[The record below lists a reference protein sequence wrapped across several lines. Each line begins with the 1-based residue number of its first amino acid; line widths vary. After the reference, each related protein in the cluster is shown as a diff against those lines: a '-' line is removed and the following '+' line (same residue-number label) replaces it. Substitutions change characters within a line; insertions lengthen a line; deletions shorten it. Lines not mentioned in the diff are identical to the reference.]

1 MSMKLKTLTAAV
13 AIAASGMANAAI
25 DNFASGNSSL
35 LFFAA
40 DKTGS
45 PISMSLDLS
54 FNLNDFLPGSTLANS
69 TIAWNFN
76 TNTLSVNG
84 VQQAGTYNWSSLLET
99 FSGTAQ
105 VAQTSWGV
113 IAGDSTLA
121 SASDSTSIRYLST
134 SKSSLDLADNQTLST
149 LSFFSSVDNHFNN
162 VAAGQGAND
171 GVTASSGAA
180 YVAHGTALGANF
192 NWQNRSTAG
201 SSAAAVGES
210 LNVYFYDGVAF
221 PGTNRA
227 TVTQFGNANG
237 VASFSY
243 SEGILTYT
251 APVPEP
257 ETYALMLA
265 GLGLVGAIARRRKS
279 V

>member
-40 DKTGS
+40 DKTGA

-54 FNLNDFLPGSTLANS
+54 FNLNDFMPGTTLANS

-76 TNTLSVNG
+76 TNALTVNG

-105 VAQTSWGV
+105 VAETSWGV
-113 IAGDSTLA
+113 IAGDSLSTTF
-121 SASDSTSIRYLST
+121 SDTPIRYISTSR
-134 SKSSLDLADNQTLST
+134 SSLDLADNQTLANLST
-149 LSFFSSVDNHFNN
+149 FSAVDAHLNA
-162 VAAGQGAND
+162 VKAAQGSND
-171 GVTASSGAA
+171 GATASSGAA
-180 YVAHGTALGANF
+180 YVANGTALGANF
-192 NWQNRSTAG
+192 NWQNRTTAG
-201 SSAAAVGES
+201 TAGAPVGTAQ
-210 LNVYFYDGVAF
+210 NVFFYEGVAF

-265 GLGLVGAIARRRKS
+265 GLGLIGAIARRPKS

>member
-40 DKTGS
+40 DKTGA

-105 VAQTSWGV
+105 VAETSWGV
-113 IAGDSTLA
+113 IAGDSLSTTF
-121 SASDSTSIRYLST
+121 SDTPIRYIST

-149 LSFFSSVDNHFNN
+149 LSFFSSVDNHLKA
-162 VAAGQGAND
+162 VALAQGAND

-210 LNVYFYDGVAF
+210 QNVYFYEGVAF

>member
-40 DKTGS
+40 DKTGA

-54 FNLNDFLPGSTLANS
+54 FNLNDFLPGTTLANS

-76 TNTLSVNG
+76 TNALTVNG
-84 VQQAGTYNWSSLLET
+84 VQQAGTYNWSSVLAT
-99 FSGTAQ
+99 FAGTAQ
-105 VAQTSWGV
+105 VAETSWGV
-113 IAGDSTLA
+113 IAGDSRSTA
-121 SASDSTSIRYLST
+121 FSDTPIRYIST
-134 SKSSLDLADNQTLST
+134 SKSSLDLADNQTLSA
-149 LSFFSSVDNHFNN
+149 LSFFSAVDTHLSA
-162 VAAGQGAND
+162 VAMAQGAND

-180 YVAHGTALGANF
+180 YVANGTALGANF

-210 LNVYFYDGVAF
+210 QNVYFYEGVAF

-265 GLGLVGAIARRRKS
+265 GLGLIGAIARRRKS

>member
-40 DKTGS
+40 DKTGA

-54 FNLNDFLPGSTLANS
+54 FNLNDFLPGTTLANS

-76 TNTLSVNG
+76 TNALTVNG
-84 VQQAGTYNWSSLLET
+84 VQQAGTYNWSSVLST
-99 FSGTAQ
+99 FAGTAQ
-105 VAQTSWGV
+105 VAETSWGV

-121 SASDSTSIRYLST
+121 SESDPTSIRYLST
-134 SKSSLDLADNQTLST
+134 SRASLDLADNQTLANLST
-149 LSFFSSVDNHFNN
+149 FSAVDAHLNA
-162 VAAGQGAND
+162 VKAAQGSND
-171 GVTASSGAA
+171 GATASSGAA
-180 YVAHGTALGANF
+180 YVANGTALGANF
-192 NWQNRSTAG
+192 NWQNRTTAG
-201 SSAAAVGES
+201 TAGAPVGTAQS
-210 LNVYFYDGVAF
+210 VFFYEGVAF

-265 GLGLVGAIARRRKS
+265 GLGLVAAIARRRKA

>member
-40 DKTGS
+40 DKTGA

-54 FNLNDFLPGSTLANS
+54 FNLNDFLPGTTLSNS

-84 VQQAGTYNWSSLLET
+84 VQQGGTYNWSSLLGT
-99 FSGTAQ
+99 FAGTAQ
-105 VAQTSWGV
+105 VAETQWGV
-113 IAGDSTLA
+113 IAGDSR
-121 SASDSTSIRYLST
+121 STAFGDTPIRYIST
-134 SKSSLDLADNQTLST
+134 SKAVLDTADNQSLSN
-149 LSFFSSVDNHFNN
+149 LSFFNAVDNHLN
-162 VAAGQGAND
+162 AAALAQGAND
-171 GVTASSGAA
+171 GVTATTGAA
-180 YVAHGTALGANF
+180 YVASNTALGANY
-192 NWQNRSTAG
+192 NWQNRAAAG

-210 LNVYFYDGVAF
+210 QNVFFYEGVAA
-221 PGTNRA
+221 GNSNRA
-227 TVTQFGNANG
+227 TVTQYGNANG
-237 VASFSY
+237 FATFSY

-265 GLGLVGAIARRRKS
+265 GLGLVAAIARRRKS

>member
-40 DKTGS
+40 DKTGA

-54 FNLNDFLPGSTLANS
+54 FNLNDFLPGTTLSNS

-84 VQQAGTYNWSSLLET
+84 VQQGGTYNWSSLLET

-121 SASDSTSIRYLST
+121 SASDLTSIRYFST
-134 SKSSLDLADNQTLST
+134 SKSVLDLADNQSLSN
-149 LSFFSSVDNHFNN
+149 LSNFSGVDNHFN
-162 VAAGQGAND
+162 AAALGQGAND
-171 GVTASSGAA
+171 GITATGGVA
-180 YVAHGTALGANF
+180 YIANNTALGANF
-192 NWQNRSTAG
+192 NWQNRAAAG

-210 LNVYFYDGVAF
+210 QNVFFYDGVAA
-221 PGTNRA
+221 GNSNRA
-227 TVTQFGNANG
+227 TVTQYGNANG
-237 VASFSY
+237 FATFSY

-265 GLGLVGAIARRRKS
+265 GLGLVAAIARRRKS

>member
-40 DKTGS
+40 DKTGA

-105 VAQTSWGV
+105 VAETSWGV
-113 IAGDSTLA
+113 IAGDSRSTA
-121 SASDSTSIRYLST
+121 FSDTPIRYIST

-149 LSFFSSVDNHFNN
+149 LSFFSGVDNHLSA
-162 VAAGQGAND
+162 VALAQGAND

-180 YVAHGTALGANF
+180 YVANGTALGVNF

-210 LNVYFYDGVAF
+210 QNVYFYEGVAF

-265 GLGLVGAIARRRKS
+265 GLGLIGAIARRRKS

>member
-40 DKTGS
+40 DKTGA

-105 VAQTSWGV
+105 VAETSWGV
-113 IAGDSTLA
+113 IAGDSLSTA
-121 SASDSTSIRYLST
+121 FSDTPIRYIGT
-134 SKSSLDLADNQTLST
+134 SKSSLDLADNQTLSAM
-149 LSFFSSVDNHFNN
+149 SNFSGVDRHFN
-162 VAAGQGAND
+162 AAALGQGAND
-171 GVTASSGAA
+171 GVTATSGDA
-180 YVAHGTALGANF
+180 YIASNTALGANF

-201 SSAAAVGES
+201 SAAAAVGES
-210 LNVYFYDGVAF
+210 QNVFFYEGVPF

-265 GLGLVGAIARRRKS
+265 GLGFIGAIARRRKS

>member
-40 DKTGS
+40 DKTGA

-105 VAQTSWGV
+105 VAETSWGV
-113 IAGDSTLA
+113 IAGDSLSTTF
-121 SASDSTSIRYLST
+121 SDTPIRYISTSR
-134 SKSSLDLADNQTLST
+134 SSLDLADNQTLANLST
-149 LSFFSSVDNHFNN
+149 FSAVDAHLNAIK
-162 VAAGQGAND
+162 AAQGSSD
-171 GVTASSGAA
+171 GATASSGAA
-180 YVAHGTALGANF
+180 YVANGTALGANF
-192 NWQNRSTAG
+192 NWQNRTTAG
-201 SSAAAVGES
+201 TAGAPVGTAQ
-210 LNVYFYDGVAF
+210 NVFFYEGVAF

-237 VASFSY
+237 VATFSY

>member
-40 DKTGS
+40 DKTGA

-54 FNLNDFLPGSTLANS
+54 FNLNDFLPGTTLSNS

-76 TNTLSVNG
+76 TNALTVNG
-84 VQQAGTYNWSSLLET
+84 VQQAGTYNWSSVLAT
-99 FSGTAQ
+99 FAGTAQ
-105 VAQTSWGV
+105 VAETSWGV
-113 IAGDSTLA
+113 IAGDSLSTA
-121 SASDSTSIRYLST
+121 FSDTPIRYIST

-149 LSFFSSVDNHFNN
+149 LSFFNAVDNHLKA
-162 VAAGQGAND
+162 VALVQGAND
-171 GVTASSGAA
+171 GATASSGAA
-180 YVAHGTALGANF
+180 YVANGTALGVNF

-201 SSAAAVGES
+201 SSAAAVGQS
-210 LNVYFYDGVAF
+210 QNVFFYEGVAV
-221 PGTNRA
+221 PGTSRA
-227 TVTQFGNANG
+227 TVTQYGNTNG
-237 VASFSY
+237 MASFSY
-243 SEGILTYT
+243 SEGVLTYT

>member
-40 DKTGS
+40 DKTGA

-54 FNLNDFLPGSTLANS
+54 FNLNDFLPGTTLANS

-76 TNTLSVNG
+76 TNALTVNG
-84 VQQAGTYNWSSLLET
+84 VQQAGTYNWSSVLAT
-99 FSGTAQ
+99 FAGTAQ
-105 VAQTSWGV
+105 VAETSWGV
-113 IAGDSTLA
+113 IAGDSRSTA
-121 SASDSTSIRYLST
+121 FSDTPIRYIST
-134 SKSSLDLADNQTLST
+134 SKSSLDTADNQSLSN
-149 LSFFSSVDNHFNN
+149 LSFFSAVDAHLNA
-162 VAAGQGAND
+162 VALAQGAND
-171 GVTASSGAA
+171 GSTASSSAA
-180 YVAHGTALGANF
+180 YVAAGTALGANY
-192 NWQNRSTAG
+192 NWQNRAAAG

-210 LNVYFYDGVAF
+210 QNVFFYEGVAF
-221 PGTNRA
+221 PSTNRA

-265 GLGLVGAIARRRKS
+265 GLGLIGAIARRRKS

>member
-40 DKTGS
+40 DKTGA

-76 TNTLSVNG
+76 TNALTVNG

-105 VAQTSWGV
+105 VAETSWGV
-113 IAGDSTLA
+113 IAGDSLSTTF
-121 SASDSTSIRYLST
+121 SDTPIRYISTSR
-134 SKSSLDLADNQTLST
+134 SSLDLADNQTLANLST
-149 LSFFSSVDNHFNN
+149 FSAVDAHLNA
-162 VAAGQGAND
+162 VKAAQGSND
-171 GVTASSGAA
+171 GATASSGAA
-180 YVAHGTALGANF
+180 YVANGTALGANF
-192 NWQNRSTAG
+192 NWQNRTTAG
-201 SSAAAVGES
+201 TAGAPVGTAQ
-210 LNVYFYDGVAF
+210 NVFFYEGVAF

-265 GLGLVGAIARRRKS
+265 GLGLIGAIARRRKS

>member
-40 DKTGS
+40 DKTGA

-105 VAQTSWGV
+105 VAETSWGV
-113 IAGDSTLA
+113 IAGDSRSTA
-121 SASDSTSIRYLST
+121 FSDTPIRYIST

-149 LSFFSSVDNHFNN
+149 LSFFSGVDNHLNA
-162 VAAGQGAND
+162 VALAQGAND

-180 YVAHGTALGANF
+180 YVANGTALGVNF

-210 LNVYFYDGVAF
+210 QNVYFYEGVAF

-265 GLGLVGAIARRRKS
+265 GLGLIGAIARRRKS